1 MRLDANKVQL
11 INRDQIKM
19 AVSVFIEHG
28 FSKEDIYSKIVTV
41 FNVDL
46 DQLDEVLYS
55 SDNLDLDFKK
65 SSEDWGDVRVN
76 ALVNTKIEQFKLM
89 VATKYWSGLSEN
101 SIQ

>member
-19 AVSVFIEHG
+19 AVSVFIDHE
-28 FSKEDIYSKIVTV
+28 FSKEDIYSKIVTI

-55 SDNLDLDFKK
+55 SDNLDLDFQK
-65 SSEDWGDVRVN
+65 SSEDSDVSTNAFVN
-76 ALVNTKIEQFKLM
+76 SRIEQFKLM
-89 VATKYWSGLSEN
+89 VATKYWNGLSEN
-101 SIQ
+101 NIQ